1 MTAIRKHFK
10 DFIAVIGLILIA
22 GGVSAYILSNQR
34 MRFPIIQDKP
44 FVLKAEF
51 QTAQAVIAGQGQT
64 VRVSGVRIGDI
75 GAVELKDGRAIV
87 RMDIDRKYED
97 MVHTDATALL
107 RPKTGLKD
115 MFIQLDPGTD
125 DAPVAKE
132 NWTIPVDST
141 QPDVNP
147 DEILSVAGRRHAR
160 LPAAADLRRRPRPEG
175 PQRRPARPVP
185 PLRADAPRP
194 RRRQRRDRRAAH
206 EPAAADHL
214 AQRAQRR
221 AGQPRRRPRRPRDG
235 LLGRA
240 ALVRLRGAEHL
251 RRGGRAAEHAA
262 QTTASL
268 GQVQRF
274 ADVLGPTTERLRPAA
289 RALDPAN
296 QAVEPFAKEATPLL
310 AKDIRPFVREARPL
324 ARDLRPASVQL
335 ADAAPGLTRTFKQ
348 LNNFF
353 NLLAYNPNGR
363 EGPEN
368 AARQEG
374 YLFWLAWAQHMAIQL
389 FSTSDAN
396 GVFRPVT
403 IAAPCATIEQTI
415 KDQPELEFLVDA
427 HAAAHRLPGLR
438 HEVDEQSRPLTSRA
452 SSSWSSSRCPASGC
466 CCSCGCP
473 SAARCR

>member
-1 MTAIRKHFK
+1 MIAIRKHFK
-10 DFIAVIGLILIA
+10 DFVAVIGLIVIA

-44 FVLKAEF
+44 YVLQAEF

-64 VRVSGVRIGDI
+64 VRVAGVRIGDI
-75 GAVELKDGRAIV
+75 GDVELKDGRAIV
-87 RMDIDRKYED
+87 RMDIEQKYKD
-97 MVHTDATALL
+97 MIHTDATALL

-147 DEILSVAGRRHAR
+147 DEILSSLDADTRDYLRLLISDAGRGLKGRSG
-160 LPAAADLRRRPRPEG
+160 DLRDLFRRFEPTHRDLARVNGAIAE
-175 PQRRPARPVP
+175 RRTN
-185 PLRADAPRP
+185 
-194 RRRQRRDRRAAH
+194 
-206 EPAAADHL
+206 
-214 AQRAQRR
+214 
-221 AGQPRRRPRRPRDG
+221 
-235 LLGRA
+235 
-240 ALVRLRGAEHL
+240 L
-251 RRGGRAAEHAA
+251 RRLITSLNELNGELASHDDDIAGLVTASSAVMRSFASEEQNISAAVAELPSTLR
-262 QTTASL
+262 QTTVSL

-296 QAVEPFAKEATPLL
+296 RAVAPFAKEATPLL
-310 AKDIRPFVREARPL
+310 ANDIRPFVREARPL
-324 ARDLRPASVQL
+324 VRDLRPASVQL

-363 EGPEN
+363 EGPEDGD
-368 AARQEG
+368 RQEG
-374 YLFWLAWAQHMAIQL
+374 YLFWLGWAQHMAIQL

-403 IAAPCATIEQTI
+403 LAAPCATIEQTI
-415 KDQPELEFLVDA
+415 KDDPNLEFLA
-427 HAAAHRLPGLR
+427 MLT
-438 HEVDEQSRPLTSRA
+438 PLLTDSKA
-452 SSSWSSSRCPASGC
+452 CATK
-466 CCSCGCP
+466 
-473 SAARCR
+473 

>member
-1 MTAIRKHFK
+1 VTAIRKHFK
-10 DFIAVIGLILIA
+10 DFVAVIGLILIA
-22 GGVSAYILSNQR
+22 AGVSVYILSNQR
-34 MRFPIIQDKP
+34 LRFPIVQDKP
-44 FVLKAEF
+44 YVLKAEF

-75 GAVELKDGRAIV
+75 GDVELKDGRAIV

-97 MVHTDATALL
+97 MIHTDATALL

-125 DAPVAKE
+125 GAPVAKE

-147 DEILSVAGRRHAR
+147 DEILSSLDADTRDYLRLLISDAGRGLKGRSGDLRDLFRRFEPTHRDLAAVNGAIAERRANLRRLITSLNKLNGELAGHDDDVAGLVTASSAVMRSFASEEQNISAAVAE
-160 LPAAADLRRRPRPEG
+160 LPSTLR
-175 PQRRPARPVP
+175 
-185 PLRADAPRP
+185 
-194 RRRQRRDRRAAH
+194 
-206 EPAAADHL
+206 
-214 AQRAQRR
+214 
-221 AGQPRRRPRRPRDG
+221 
-235 LLGRA
+235 
-240 ALVRLRGAEHL
+240 
-251 RRGGRAAEHAA
+251 

-296 QAVEPFAKEATPLL
+296 RAVAPFAKEATPLL
-310 AKDIRPFVREARPL
+310 ADDIRPFVKEARPL
-324 ARDLRPASVQL
+324 VSELRPASVQL

-348 LNNFF
+348 FNNFF

-363 EGPEN
+363 EGPDN

-403 IAAPCATIEQTI
+403 LAAPCATIENTI
-415 KDQPELEFLVDA
+415 KDQPELEFLSM
-427 HAAAHRLPGLR
+427 LT
-438 HEVDEQSRPLTSRA
+438 PLLTDSRA
-452 SSSWSSSRCPASGC
+452 CATK
-466 CCSCGCP
+466 
-473 SAARCR
+473 

>member
-1 MTAIRKHFK
+1 MIAIRKHFK
-10 DFIAVIGLILIA
+10 DFLAVIGLILVA
-22 GGVSAYILSNQR
+22 GAVSVYILGKQR
-34 MRFPIIQDKP
+34 LRFPIVQDKP

-75 GAVELKDGRAIV
+75 GAVELEDGRAVV

-115 MFIQLDPGTD
+115 MFIQLDPGSAE
-125 DAPVAKE
+125 APVAKE

-141 QPDVNP
+141 TPDVNP
-147 DEILSVAGRRHAR
+147 DEILSSLDADTRDYLRLLISDAGRGLKGRGGDLRDLFRRFEPTHRDLAAVNGAIAERRTNLRRLITSLNQLNGELAAHDDDVAG
-160 LPAAADLRRRPRPEG
+160 LVTSSAA
-175 PQRRPARPVP
+175 V
-185 PLRADAPRP
+185 LRAFASEE
-194 RRRQRRDRRAAH
+194 QNISAA
-206 EPAAADHL
+206 
-214 AQRAQRR
+214 
-221 AGQPRRRPRRPRDG
+221 
-235 LLGRA
+235 
-240 ALVRLRGAEHL
+240 VRELPSTL
-251 RRGGRAAEHAA
+251 Q
-262 QTTASL
+262 QTSASL
-268 GQVQRF
+268 VQVGRF

-310 AKDIRPFVREARPL
+310 ANDIRPFVREARPL

-335 ADAAPGLTRTFKQ
+335 ADAAPGLTRTFTQ

-374 YLFWLAWAQHMAIQL
+374 YLFWLGWAQHMAIQL

-403 IAAPCATIEQTI
+403 LAAPCATLEQTI
-415 KDQPELEFLVDA
+415 KDQPEIEFLSM
-427 HAAAHRLPGLR
+427 LT
-438 HEVDEQSRPLTSRA
+438 PLLTDSKA
-452 SSSWSSSRCPASGC
+452 CATK
-466 CCSCGCP
+466 
-473 SAARCR
+473 

>member
-1 MTAIRKHFK
+1 VTAIRKHLK
-10 DFIAVIGLILIA
+10 DFIAVIGLIVIA
-22 GGVSAYILSNQR
+22 AGVSAYILSNQR

-44 FVLKAEF
+44 YVLQAEF

-64 VRVSGVRIGDI
+64 VRVAGVQIGDI
-75 GAVELKDGRAIV
+75 GDVELKDGRAIV
-87 RMDIDRKYED
+87 RMDILPKYKD
-97 MVHTDATALL
+97 MIHTDATALL

-115 MFIQLDPGTD
+115 MFIQIDPGTD

-147 DEILSVAGRRHAR
+147 DEILSSLDADTRDYLRLLISDLGRGLKGRNG
-160 LPAAADLRRRPRPEG
+160 DLRDLFRRFEPTHRDLARVNGAIAE
-175 PQRRPARPVP
+175 RRTN
-185 PLRADAPRP
+185 
-194 RRRQRRDRRAAH
+194 
-206 EPAAADHL
+206 
-214 AQRAQRR
+214 
-221 AGQPRRRPRRPRDG
+221 
-235 LLGRA
+235 
-240 ALVRLRGAEHL
+240 L
-251 RRGGRAAEHAA
+251 RRLITSLNELNGELASHDDDIAGLVTASSAVLRSFASEEQNISSAVAELPSTLR

-296 QAVEPFAKEATPLL
+296 RAVIPFAKEATPLL
-310 AKDIRPFVREARPL
+310 ADDIRPFVKEARPL
-324 ARDLRPASVQL
+324 VRDLRPASVQL

-363 EGPEN
+363 EGPED
-368 AARQEG
+368 AERSQEG

-403 IAAPCATIEQTI
+403 LAAPCATIEQTI
-415 KDQPELEFLVDA
+415 KDQPEIEFLSM
-427 HAAAHRLPGLR
+427 LT
-438 HEVDEQSRPLTSRA
+438 PLLTESQA
-452 SSSWSSSRCPASGC
+452 CATE
-466 CCSCGCP
+466 
-473 SAARCR
+473 